1 MTLPNFPRLTWPD
14 KDPHETLVYSIAWGD
29 LLGTDPITAV
39 DWTVPTGLTGGTEV
53 QTGYVTS
60 IELSGGTVGVT
71 YGVECKVTTTAGL
84 VYQRTVLLEVAVR

>member
-39 DWTVPTGLTGGTEV
+39 DWTVPAGLTGSAEV
-53 QTGYVTS
+53 QSGYVTGVT
-60 IELSGGTVGVT
+60 LAGGTVGNT
-71 YGVECKVTTTAGL
+71 YAVQCTVTTTAGL
-84 VYQRTVLLEVAVR
+84 TYSRTILLEVAVR